1 MSPARFVRILEGHKR
16 VALTGVVNSGKS
28 LLLDYADLA
37 GRKVVHTDDL
47 RETPFEEKPARIQEE
62 LEGLREFIV
71 AGMQVPRALRKGLEV
86 DAVVWINNPR
96 TRLTPRQRGFSKGA
110 RTILDKWRH
119 ENPDIP
125 VFWSGR
131 ALRE

>member
-1 MSPARFVRILEGHKR
+1 MNLLEKYDR

-28 LLLDYADLA
+28 LLLDYADIG

-47 RETPFEEKPARIQEE
+47 RETPFEEKPARIKDE
-62 LEGLREFIV
+62 LEGEDKFIL

-86 DAVVWINNPR
+86 DAVVWLNLPR
-96 TRLTPRQRGFSKGA
+96 KRLTARQAGFSKGA
-110 RTILDKWRH
+110 RTVLDKWRK
-119 ENPDIP
+119 ENPAIP

-131 ALRE
+131 AVRQ

>member
-1 MSPARFVRILEGHKR
+1 MKILDGHKR

-62 LEGLREFIV
+62 LEGEDEFIV

-86 DAVVWINNPR
+86 DCVVWLNLPR
-96 TRLTPRQRGFSKGA
+96 KRLTTRQAGFSKGA
-110 RTILDKWRH
+110 RTILDKWRR
-119 ENPDIP
+119 ENQDIP
-125 VFWSGR
+125 VFWSGKAVR
-131 ALRE
+131 D